1 LIKKDYSVDCS
12 MIAGSGFIQMEINP
26 GSSGRVVGSGGG
38 GGESMLNSITNRVAV
53 YCENNWLVVQ
63 QRQHGFEVN
72 FNRTWREY
80 AHGFG
85 SLRQDFWLG
94 LEIMHRLTQQR
105 PYELL
110 IELTDWS
117 DQVFIARYENFQVSS
132 EFDFYRLSLSGVY
145 SGNASKDFLDDAY
158 YGLSSQ
164 NGAYFSTYD
173 NRKPR
178 YAAAAATG
186 QKSGANATEQQQQPA
201 GKAQHFRNCAL
212 RSGGGWWF
220 NNFQNCLP
228 VNLNGVYV
236 NGASAPSTR
245 GIKWQAIRSYD
256 RNYALR
262 KSKMKIKPKL

>member
-1 LIKKDYSVDCS
+1 
-12 MIAGSGFIQMEINP
+12 MISGSGFIQMEMNP
-26 GSSGRVVGSGGG
+26 SSRD
-38 GGESMLNSITNRVAV
+38 SMLSIISNRVAV
-53 YCENNWLVVQ
+53 YCENNWLVIQ
-63 QRQHGFEVN
+63 QRKHGFEVN
-72 FNRTWREY
+72 FNRTWKEY

-94 LEIMHRLTQQR
+94 LEIIHRLTQQR

-117 DQVFIARYENFQVSS
+117 DQVFIAKYENFQISS
-132 EFDFYRLSLSGVY
+132 EQDFYRLSLSGVY

-173 NRKPR
+173 NRKLK
-178 YAAAAATG
+178 YTNGAGSAAVNLTAA
-186 QKSGANATEQQQQPA
+186 EQTTV

-256 RNYALR
+256 RNYAL
-262 KSKMKIKPKL
+262 KKAKMKIKPKV